1 MVEAEKQLVLEQE
14 RRKWDIQQMKTE
26 LELVYK
32 KEIIRAE
39 NLQIQEAAA
48 CKRNAKYA
56 EEEVDGLKDEN
67 KFMRNEMTTLRKQVA
82 D

>member
-1 MVEAEKQLVLEQE
+1 
-14 RRKWDIQQMKTE
+14 MKTE
-26 LELVYK
+26 LELEYK
-32 KEIIRAE
+32 KEVIRAE
-39 NLQIQEAAA
+39 NLQIQEANA

-67 KFMRNEMTTLRKQVA
+67 KFMRNEMMTLRKQVG